1 MARRPPIP
9 QRKNTNF
16 ADAYEW
22 VADMRDY
29 TRRIK
34 DGPVKATDLAGQA
47 HINEIAQRVEKAL
60 DDLGRVLP
68 GGRVDRVYVD
78 LTAPL
83 RTYLSL
89 VVVPRAL
96 WAEPKAQT
104 MLRLK
109 NNPAARRTSRGP
121 RRDASGRFVKLFEPF

>member
-1 MARRPPIP
+1 MARRPTIP
-9 QRKNTNF
+9 QRKNTSF
-16 ADAYEW
+16 ADACEW
-22 VADMRDY
+22 EADMRDY
-29 TRRIK
+29 TRRIMY
-34 DGPVKATDLAGQA
+34 GPVKASDLAGQA

-109 NNPAARRTSRGP
+109 NNPTARRTSRGP
-121 RRDASGRFVKLFEPF
+121 RRDASGRFVKLFKPF